1 MAETDCFLEG
11 ETQMRPIDDSDVG
24 SPDLTGKP
32 AEIQTHLDSE
42 SVTIT
47 VAGEVDLSN
56 ANKLDAAIRAA
67 FETEIG
73 QIVVDLSDLSFLD
86 SAGLS
91 VLLRAIAR
99 GRENGNPLSFI
110 PSKHEA
116 VRELLAVTETAEEFD
131 SPKRDSNK

>member
-1 MAETDCFLEG
+1 
-11 ETQMRPIDDSDVG
+11 MRPIDDSNVG

-32 AEIQTHLDSE
+32 AEIQTHLDSD

-47 VAGEVDLSN
+47 VSGEVDVS
-56 ANKLDAAIRAA
+56 AADKLDAAIRAA

-86 SAGLS
+86 SVGLS
-91 VLLRAIAR
+91 VLLQASVRSR
-99 GRENGNPLSFI
+99 QNGNPLSFI

-116 VRELLAVTETAEEFD
+116 VTRLLALTETAEKFD
-131 SPKRDSNK
+131 SPKRE

>member
-1 MAETDCFLEG
+1 
-11 ETQMRPIDDSDVG
+11 MRPIDDSNVG
-24 SPDLTGKP
+24 SPDRTDKP
-32 AEIQTHLDSE
+32 AEIQTHLDTD

-47 VAGEVDLSN
+47 VAGEVDLS
-56 ANKLDAAIRAA
+56 AVNKLDAAIRAA

-91 VLLRAIAR
+91 VLLQASAR
-99 GRENGNPLSFI
+99 SRQNGNPLSFI

-116 VRELLAVTETAEEFD
+116 VRKLLALTNTAEKFD
-131 SPKRDSNK
+131 SPKRDSK